1 MLDANRGSHTA
12 PRLSTIMQAY
22 LDGDFTALG
31 RLYRLLAP
39 RVRRTVQGR
48 IHDADLVEDVVQQTF
63 VRAHFGRHGF
73 RARTADA
80 ARGRPGGKPGGKQ
93 GELSDEAVVAWYL
106 AIARNTAI
114 DGVRS
119 EQRHRRGR
127 VAVDDDST
135 DLSPVDAR
143 TPVADPEETRI
154 AAESSAQTRA
164 RVRAA
169 IFELPATQRD
179 VVVLHKLRGLPMQAV
194 AEQLHV
200 RPGAAR
206 VRAHRAYASLAK
218 RLAA

>member
-1 MLDANRGSHTA
+1 
-12 PRLSTIMQAY
+12 
-22 LDGDFTALG
+22 
-31 RLYRLLAP
+31 
-39 RVRRTVQGR
+39 
-48 IHDADLVEDVVQQTF
+48 VEDVVQQTF
-63 VRAHFGRHGF
+63 VRAHFGRQGF

-80 ARGRPGGKPGGKQ
+80 V
-93 GELSDEAVVAWYL
+93 LSDEAVVAWYL

-135 DLSPVDAR
+135 PLSPVDAR
-143 TPVADPEETRI
+143 NPVEDPEATRI
-154 AAESSAQTRA
+154 AAESRAETRA

-169 IFELPATQRD
+169 IFELPASQRD

>member
-1 MLDANRGSHTA
+1 MLDVTARGSHA
-12 PRLSTIMQAY
+12 DPRLSTIMQAY

-31 RLYRLLAP
+31 RLYRILAP

-63 VRAHFGRHGF
+63 VRAHFGRQGF
-73 RARTADA
+73 RARATDA
-80 ARGRPGGKPGGKQ
+80 AAGKPMV
-93 GELSDEAVVAWYL
+93 LSDEAVVAWYL

-127 VAVDDDST
+127 VGVDDDT
-135 DLSPVDAR
+135 TPLSPVDAR
-143 TPVADPEETRI
+143 NPVEDPEQSRI
-154 AAESSAQTRA
+154 ADESRAETRA

-169 IFELPATQRD
+169 IFELPASQRD
-179 VVVLHKLRGLPMQAV
+179 VVVMHKLRGMPMQAV

>member
-1 MLDANRGSHTA
+1 MLDATTDRGTQGATRIAVH
-12 PRLSTIMQAY
+12 MQAY
-22 LDGDFTALG
+22 LDGDFTALAQ
-31 RLYRLLAP
+31 LHRLLAP
-39 RVRRTVQGR
+39 RVRRTVQSR
-48 IHDADLVEDVVQQTF
+48 IHDADLVDDVVQQTF
-63 VRAHFGRHGF
+63 VRAHFGRQGF

-80 ARGRPGGKPGGKQ
+80 ETRRP
-93 GELSDEAVVAWYL
+93 GELSDDAVVAWYL

-127 VAVDDDST
+127 VAVDDDTTS
-135 DLSPVDAR
+135 LSPVDAR
-143 TPVADPEETRI
+143 SGVEDPEATRMADETR
-154 AAESSAQTRA
+154 AETRA

-169 IFELPATQRD
+169 IFDLPASQRD

-200 RPGAAR
+200 RAGAAR

>member
-1 MLDANRGSHTA
+1 MLDATA
-12 PRLSTIMQAY
+12 RETTGTPRIATIMQSY
-22 LDGDFTALG
+22 LDGDFTALAK
-31 RLYRLLAP
+31 LYRLLAP

-63 VRAHFGRHGF
+63 VRAHFGRQGF

-80 ARGRPGGKPGGKQ
+80 V
-93 GELSDEAVVAWYL
+93 LSDEAVVAWYL

-127 VAVDDDST
+127 VAVDDDT
-135 DLSPVDAR
+135 KPLFPLDAR
-143 TPVADPEETRI
+143 SQSVDPEESRMDDERR
-154 AAESSAQTRA
+154 AETRA

-169 IFELPATQRD
+169 IFDLPASQRD
-179 VVVLHKLRGLPMQAV
+179 VVVMHKLRGLPMQAV
-194 AEQLHV
+194 ADQLQV
-200 RPGAAR
+200 RPGAVR

>member
-1 MLDANRGSHTA
+1 MLDATA
-12 PRLSTIMQAY
+12 RPTTGTPRLAPIMQSY
-22 LDGDFTALG
+22 LDGDFTALAK
-31 RLYRLLAP
+31 LYRLLAP

-63 VRAHFGRHGF
+63 VRAHFGRQGF

-80 ARGRPGGKPGGKQ
+80 V
-93 GELSDEAVVAWYL
+93 LSDEAVVAWYL

-127 VAVDDDST
+127 VGVDDDSKE
-135 DLSPVDAR
+135 LFPLDAR
-143 TPVADPEETRI
+143 SQTVDPEETRI
-154 AAESSAQTRA
+154 DDERRAETRA

-169 IFELPATQRD
+169 IFELPASQRD
-179 VVVLHKLRGLPMQAV
+179 VVVMHKLRGLPMQTV
-194 AEQLHV
+194 ADQLHV
-200 RPGAAR
+200 RPGAVR

>member
-1 MLDANRGSHTA
+1 MLDAATRVVKAA
-12 PRLSTIMQAY
+12 PKVESIAAIMQAY
-22 LDGDFTALG
+22 LDGDFGALA
-31 RLYRLLAP
+31 RLYRALAP

-48 IHDADLVEDVVQQTF
+48 IHDPDLVEDVVQQTF
-63 VRAHFGRHGF
+63 VRAHFGRGGF
-73 RARTADA
+73 RARTADVV
-80 ARGRPGGKPGGKQ
+80 
-93 GELSDEAVVAWYL
+93 LSDEAVVAWYL

-114 DGVRS
+114 DGVRA

-135 DLSPVDAR
+135 PMVPVDAR
-143 TPVADPEETRI
+143 NQVQDPESTRLDDERR
-154 AAESSAQTRA
+154 AETRA

-169 IFELPATQRD
+169 IFELPASQRD
-179 VVVLHKLRGLPMQAV
+179 VVVLHKLRGMPMQAV

>member
-1 MLDANRGSHTA
+1 MLDATA
-12 PRLSTIMQAY
+12 RETTGTPRIATIMQSY
-22 LDGDFTALG
+22 LDGDFTALAK
-31 RLYRLLAP
+31 LYRLLAP

-63 VRAHFGRHGF
+63 VRAHFGRQGF

-80 ARGRPGGKPGGKQ
+80 V
-93 GELSDEAVVAWYL
+93 LSDEAVVAWYL

-127 VAVDDDST
+127 VAVDDDT
-135 DLSPVDAR
+135 KPLFPLDAR
-143 TPVADPEETRI
+143 SQITDPEETRLDDERR
-154 AAESSAQTRA
+154 AETRA

-169 IFELPATQRD
+169 IFDLPASQRD
-179 VVVLHKLRGLPMQAV
+179 VVVMHKLRGLPMQTV
-194 AEQLHV
+194 ADQLQV
-200 RPGAAR
+200 RPGAVR

>member
-1 MLDANRGSHTA
+1 MLDATTDRGTQGATRIA
-12 PRLSTIMQAY
+12 PHMQAY

-39 RVRRTVQGR
+39 RVRRTVQSR

-63 VRAHFGRHGF
+63 VRAHFGRMGF

-80 ARGRPGGKPGGKQ
+80 V
-93 GELSDEAVVAWYL
+93 LSDEAVVAWYL

-127 VAVDDDST
+127 VAVDDDTTS
-135 DLSPVDAR
+135 LSPVDAR
-143 TPVADPEETRI
+143 SSVEDPEESRMADETR
-154 AAESSAQTRA
+154 AETRA

-169 IFELPATQRD
+169 IFELPASQRD
-179 VVVLHKLRGLPMQAV
+179 VVVLHKLRGLPMQVV
-194 AEQLHV
+194 ADQLRV
-200 RPGAAR
+200 RAGAAR